1 MRGLSQGAGR
11 PGVDAWDR
19 LHQGTEREGIDSPAR
34 FVLTKKPVVL
44 PVRTPVRTTPGV
56 GRTGAA
62 PAAGASRA
70 GLGAGAASRAG
81 LEAGGGAAVGVG
93 ARAGAAGARARGGT
107 GAGLAVGVPP
117 AQSRGQE
124 TSVRTRMMMRPYAR
138 TGGRTRPDYELALEA
153 LVSTTDRGRVPQA
166 VTGVQH
172 RRICGLCA
180 EPRSIA
186 EIAAYLDLPLNVVK
200 VLVSDLDNAGLVLI
214 HQSGLSFGDRSS
226 REFMNRVLQGLR
238 RL

>member
-1 MRGLSQGAGR
+1 M
-11 PGVDAWDR
+11 
-19 LHQGTEREGIDSPAR
+19 
-34 FVLTKKPVVL
+34 
-44 PVRTPVRTTPGV
+44 
-56 GRTGAA
+56 
-62 PAAGASRA
+62 
-70 GLGAGAASRAG
+70 
-81 LEAGGGAAVGVG
+81 
-93 ARAGAAGARARGGT
+93 
-107 GAGLAVGVPP
+107 
-117 AQSRGQE
+117 
-124 TSVRTRMMMRPYAR
+124 RTRMIMRPYAR

-172 RRICGLCA
+172 RRICCLCA

>member
-1 MRGLSQGAGR
+1 MRGRSQGAGG

-19 LHQGTEREGIDSPAR
+19 LHQGTEREGLDSPAR
-34 FVLTKKPVVL
+34 FVLNKKPVVL
-44 PVRTPVRTTPGV
+44 QVRTPVRPSP
-56 GRTGAA
+56 RTGRPASGVPAPGTTAA
-62 PAAGASRA
+62 VVPAAGVPVAP
-70 GLGAGAASRAG
+70 
-81 LEAGGGAAVGVG
+81 GV
-93 ARAGAAGARARGGT
+93 ARVPGT
-107 GAGLAVGVPP
+107 GGVPLPP
-117 AQSRGQE
+117 AQSRGDAA
-124 TSVRTRMMMRPYAR
+124 SVRTRMIMRPYAR

-226 REFMNRVLQGLR
+226 REFMDRVLQGLR

>member
-1 MRGLSQGAGR
+1 MKGVSNGA
-11 PGVDAWDR
+11 DAWDR
-19 LHQGTEREGIDSPAR
+19 LHQGTDREGLDSPAR

-44 PVRTPVRTTPGV
+44 QVRTPVRPT
-56 GRTGAA
+56 
-62 PAAGASRA
+62 PAAARG
-70 GLGAGAASRAG
+70 
-81 LEAGGGAAVGVG
+81 AVGV
-93 ARAGAAGARARGGT
+93 AGP
-107 GAGLAVGVPP
+107 GVPP
-117 AQSRGQE
+117 AQSRGGVA
-124 TSVRTRMMMRPYAR
+124 SVRTRTMMRPYAR
-138 TGGRTRPDYELALEA
+138 TGGRTKPDYELALEA

-172 RRICGLCA
+172 RRICGLCV

-214 HQSGLSFGDRSS
+214 HQSGLCFGDRSS
-226 REFMNRVLQGLR
+226 REFMDRVLQGLR